1 MVAMRRGVTG
11 VLAGAVLLS
20 ALGAGG
26 FAWREHHQGA
36 ELDRGARAAAD
47 GFASAWARRTLATAS
62 YVGSTPSQVAARF
75 AAATKGLGPVPVS
88 VRVTS
93 VDRSSGRQARA
104 TLQVSW
110 QLVAG
115 TPGSAAAT
123 TPAAWRY
130 TEPVALRRLPGKDR
144 WGVVANG
151 ATSLW
156 HPQLRPGSA
165 LVARRTWGTRGAI
178 EDRSGAPL
186 LKVGTVHDV
195 QLDPVRATTA
205 AASALEQIVG
215 EPHGSLVKRLRA
227 AHKASNRAP
236 IPVIAYRAADFAAV
250 RKRLAGL
257 TGVIYPSR
265 RAPLAASRLFAQPL
279 LGAYGAVTADTVKR
293 GAGRYVAGD
302 YAGLSGLQGRYDARL
317 GGTPGVTVTTT
328 GAAAKTLFDQPP
340 RNGAPVRLTL
350 DTRTQKAAEA
360 ALTRTGS
367 VPSALVALD
376 VRSGDL
382 LAVADSPA
390 FGFDRALQG
399 RYAPGSTLKVA
410 TTYSL
415 LSGGLSPS
423 TPVSCPPTVI
433 VDGLRIRNFEG
444 ERFGSVPFSAD
455 FANSCNTAFAGL
467 STSMGNGDVHAAALA
482 LGVGAGWARH
492 LGVVGA
498 FAGSVPPATSATE
511 RAASAFGQGRTLASP
526 ASLAVMAGSVARGS
540 YVEPALVS
548 SPGVPGADRTPRP
561 LQSTPAAELRSLMRL
576 VVTSGTA
583 RRAFAGLGGAPV
595 FGKTG
600 TAEFGNASPPQ
611 TRAWFVGWRGHVA
624 FAVLVERGRSGGAAA
639 APVARDFL
647 QRLR

>member
-1 MVAMRRGVTG
+1 MRRGVTG
-11 VLAGAVLLS
+11 VIAGAALLS

-26 FAWREHHQGA
+26 SAWREHQQAA

-47 GFASAWARRTLATAS
+47 GFAGAWARRALATAS
-62 YVGSTPSQVAARF
+62 YVGSTPSQVAAGF
-75 AAATKGLGPVPVS
+75 AAATQGLGPVPVS

-93 VDRSSGRQARA
+93 VDRSSGREARA

-110 QLVAG
+110 QLVAS
-115 TPGSAAAT
+115 TPASAGT

-130 TEPVALRRLPGKDR
+130 IEPVALRRLPGKDR
-144 WGVVANG
+144 WDVVANG

-178 EDRSGAPL
+178 EDRSGTPL
-186 LKVGTVHDV
+186 LQVGTVHDV

-215 EPHGSLVKRLRA
+215 EPHGSLAKRLTA
-227 AHKASNRAP
+227 AQKASNRAP
-236 IPVIAYRAADFAAV
+236 IPVITYRAADFAAV

-265 RAPLAASRLFAQPL
+265 LAPLAASRLFAQPL
-279 LGAYGAVTADTVKR
+279 LGTYGAVTADTVKR

-328 GAAAKTLFDQPP
+328 GAATKTLFEQPP
-340 RNGAPVRLTL
+340 RNGAAVRLTL

-390 FGFDRALQG
+390 FGFERALQG

-415 LSGGLSPS
+415 LSSGGLSPS

-444 ERFGSVPFSAD
+444 ERLGAVPFSAD

-467 STSMGNGDVHAAALA
+467 SRSMGNGDVHAAALA
-482 LGVGAGWARH
+482 LGVGAGWGRH
-492 LGVVGA
+492 LGVAGA

-561 LQSTPAAELRSLMRL
+561 LRSTPAAQLRSLMRL

-600 TAEFGNASPPQ
+600 TAEFGNASPPE
-611 TRAWFVGWRGHVA
+611 TRAWFVGWRGDVA